1 MCYTTPPPALFLPRG
16 KGELF
21 AHFLNFPR
29 PNPVRASSRR
39 WKTMLALGA
48 ALSLALPGDPMFFL
62 AQPINFLLTNR

>member
-1 MCYTTPPPALFLPRG
+1 
-16 KGELF
+16 LF